1 MRKIIFL
8 LVITLIAQSCK
19 LNEKPEFVRVDK
31 VNVLHADLKTV
42 SLEAKA
48 VFLNKN
54 HLGGTLG
61 TDNIDVFVDDHL
73 MAKVSAEDFKVPAKD
88 EFTVPL
94 TVNFDT
100 SKLLEENG
108 NDLLGSLLNQFLN
121 KKVMVRFKGELAYKV
136 AGFKST
142 YPIDHLEEIEI
153 K

>member
-8 LVITLIAQSCK
+8 LVVTIVAQSCK
-19 LNEKPEFVRVDK
+19 LNEKPEFVRVDQ
-31 VNVLHADLKTV
+31 VNVLQADLKTI

-48 VFLNKN
+48 VFLNHN
-54 HLGGTLG
+54 HLGGTLR
-61 TDNIDVFVDDHL
+61 TDNIDVFVDEHL
-73 MAKVSAEDFKVPAKD
+73 MAQVSAEEFNVPKKD
-88 EFTVPL
+88 EFVVPL
-94 TVNFDT
+94 SVNFDT
-100 SKLLEENG
+100 SKLLDKNN
-108 NDLLGSLLNQFLN
+108 NDLLGSLLKQFLN